1 MDQQLSE
8 EDLEVLTSRLSSQ
21 VEENE
26 ELKAQMLVSVMS
38 APETQDM
45 LDDLYGEGTY
55 ALAGMTATLTPGRP
69 VVKLKASGSEVTANI
84 SISATAN
91 IKKDGKNMLTVQ
103 PKLSFTQSLSVQT
116 NVNGGKV
123 WIDMSVTIRS
133 MSKIE
138 LTVTASTGGKTTVF
152 SKAKDTLSEIV
163 KPEGIQEGDYESY
176 DQSVSDLMD
185 TMNSI
190 VATSFEI

>member
-45 LDDLYGEGTY
+45 LDDLYGKGTY

-138 LTVTASTGGKTTVF
+138 LTVTASTGGTVKVF
-152 SKAKDTLSEIV
+152 NMRR
-163 KPEGIQEGDYESY
+163 KPCPRS
-176 DQSVSDLMD
+176 
-185 TMNSI
+185 
-190 VATSFEI
+190 